1 MELQGPCFY
10 HTFSDNVFSAS
21 ALKLVDRGLCPQL
34 PTKTLKMCFFIFFL
48 YLDMLFPWGHG
59 FFKGWQSQPLTQPDT
74 YFFKFLSRAFERL
87 NIIPLT
93 GEGGSLL
100 FVICHLLANC
110 SCLKHSL
117 RNLFGIL
124 NIFLKDGSFR
134 TMEFTLFLQIY
145 V

>member
-1 MELQGPCFY
+1 M
-10 HTFSDNVFSAS
+10 AS
-21 ALKLVDRGLCPQL
+21 LKGGSLSPL
-34 PTKTLKMCFFIFFL
+34 PSLTLI
-48 YLDMLFPWGHG
+48 
-59 FFKGWQSQPLTQPDT
+59 
-74 YFFKFLSRAFERL
+74 FLSFSLGRL